1 MMEAMARKDSGEGPS
16 RRSAGNYSGKKRGT
30 ENCWKRQFNFFSNM
44 LGGSDHKRP
53 KNDGPVRNS

>member
-1 MMEAMARKDSGEGPS
+1 MEAMARKDLGEGFGK
-16 RRSAGNYSGKKRGT
+16 RSGNYSGRIGKQEKFRAY
-30 ENCWKRQFNFFSNM
+30 NLIFSHI